1 MARRPLNPWITNSF
15 LDSCAFDPKY
25 APEDAAAQEIFEL
38 HDQEQLGVQ
47 TSHSNQK
54 ELEHPNTP
62 NWVKKEAQGLIYTLK
77 VGLTPNE
84 RALHQKIHQLITG
97 QGKPEKM
104 AADAQHLFEAQKYGS
119 YFVTTDGRL
128 LNFADELRDLCNL
141 DVLLPSEFLALVRA
155 NEKSQRQ

>member
-38 HDQEQLGVQ
+38 HDKKQLGVQ
-47 TSHSNQK
+47 IAHSNQK

-62 NWVKKEAQGLIYTLK
+62 EWVKKEAQGLIYTLE

-84 RALHQKIHQLITG
+84 RALRQKIHRLITG

-119 YFVTTDGRL
+119 YLVTVDGRL
-128 LNFADELRDLCNL
+128 LKFADELRNLCNL
-141 DVLLPSEFLALVRA
+141 DILLPSEFLALVRS
-155 NEKSQRQ
+155 NENPQGQ